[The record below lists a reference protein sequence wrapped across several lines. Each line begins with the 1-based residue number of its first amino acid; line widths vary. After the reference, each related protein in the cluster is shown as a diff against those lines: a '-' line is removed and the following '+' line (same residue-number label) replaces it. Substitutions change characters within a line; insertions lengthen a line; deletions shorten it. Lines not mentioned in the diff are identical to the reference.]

1 MSISF
6 CGRFS
11 KPCDIAIAGFTIF
24 SLNIAV
30 PHKHSTRA
38 FLYLYAMLKM
48 LLNCT
53 NPTFDFLAGFYF
65 GMHIESSI
73 AISITL

>member
-30 PHKHSTRA
+30 PKKNATSA
-38 FLYLYAMLKM
+38 CLYLYARVKIL
-48 LLNCT
+48 
-53 NPTFDFLAGFYF
+53 
-65 GMHIESSI
+65 
-73 AISITL
+73 